1 MFSTAFIS
9 KFILTTTAAA
19 ALAASVLPNAAQA
32 GEVQNRVNR
41 QQARIN
47 QGLSSGQLTHREY
60 NRDEA
65 RLQHDAYLRNRD
77 LRRND
82 GHLTPQERAHLNGRL
97 NNNSNDIYFTKH
109 NRADQPGV

>member
-9 KFILTTTAAA
+9 KFILTSTAAA
-19 ALAASVLPNAAQA
+19 VLAVGVLPGAAQA
-32 GEVQNRVNR
+32 GEVQNRVNH
-41 QQARIN
+41 QQQRLN
-47 QGLSSGQLTHREY
+47 QGVASGQLTQREY
-60 NRDEA
+60 NRDES
-65 RLQHDAYLRNRD
+65 RLSRDEAARNRD

-82 GHLTPQERAHLNGRL
+82 GHLTSQERENLNRRL